1 MSTSQSITTVETV
14 KYSTQLPPELIKWV
28 KLQGIEQDVK
38 DYDIIVAALE
48 AYRAELQRTAPQ
60 PVSLFEPAA

>member
-1 MSTSQSITTVETV
+1 MNTIQAIETV

-28 KLQGIEQDVK
+28 KLQAIEQNVK

-48 AYRAELQRTAPQ
+48 AHRVQLQRTTPQ
-60 PVSLFEPAA
+60 PVSLFESVA